1 MSQQVLV
8 KISNTK
14 SHEYSSSG
22 VALFHANG
30 RTDGCTQKRLI
41 KVKVKVKFT
50 PEQTMKAQMGSR
62 GMDLH
67 FL

>member
-14 SHEYSSSG
+14 FHEYSSSG

-30 RTDGCTQKRLI
+30 RTDGCTQKKANKGKGKG
-41 KVKVKVKFT
+41 KVHPRT
-50 PEQTMKAQMGSR
+50 DHEGPDGE
-62 GMDLH
+62 
-67 FL
+67 